1 MASLPQKLVLI
12 NRTSYTNATLKQ
24 KRLIMERYFSMTVI
38 ASAMLVGCASTSNTS
53 NDVANAYQSINSQQ
67 LAEHIKVLASDEFGG
82 RAPSSKGEE
91 LTLAYLTDQFKA
103 LGFQPGNGDSFLQE
117 VPLVSLEA
125 DSNMVLTIGGKDYQY
140 KKDMVMGSS
149 RISAKQSI
157 KDSELVF
164 VGYGVN
170 APEYNW
176 NDYEGL
182 DVEGKTVVMLVNDPG
197 FATKNPDLFTGDAM
211 TYYGRWTYKY
221 EEASRQGAAGAI
233 IIHETAP
240 ASYPWSVVENSW
252 SGEQFGF
259 QKENNNMDRVAVE
272 GWVTTDVAKEL
283 FTKAGLDFDTMKA
296 NAAKGP
302 YHVDMGDLTA
312 SVEVNNTIKKSISY
326 NFIATLP
333 GSEKPDE
340 HIIYSA
346 HWDHLGTD
354 KTRKG
359 DQIYNGAH
367 DNATGTAGLIEVAE
381 AFATL
386 PQHPS
391 RSMTFLA
398 VTAEEQG
405 LLGSKY
411 YAANPVIPASQTVA
425 NINMDSLN
433 LLGKVKDISV
443 VGIGKSEMDSLLETA
458 AKAQGRTVSGDPKPS
473 SGGYYR
479 SDHFAFANMGV
490 PAMYAGG
497 GSEALNEETA
507 NYRKRMSLVLRGCY
521 HQPCDRYRDEW
532 DLSGAIQD
540 LQLFYQVGFDISER
554 EEWPKWNA
562 NSEFQ
567 RK

>member
-1 MASLPQKLVLI
+1 MK
-12 NRTSYTNATLKQ
+12 
-24 KRLIMERYFSMTVI
+24 RYFPMTVL
-38 ASAMLVGCASTSNTS
+38 ASAILAGCASTSITS
-53 NDVANAYQSINSQQ
+53 SDVEKAYQSINAEQ

-103 LGFQPGNGDSFLQE
+103 LGFEPGNGDSFLQE

-125 DSNMVLTIGGKDYQY
+125 DSDMVLTIGGKDYQY

-182 DVEGKTVVMLVNDPG
+182 DVKGKTVVMLVNDPG

-296 NAAKGP
+296 NAAKGA

-386 PQHPS
+386 PEHPS

-497 GSEALNEETA
+497 GSEALDEETA

-532 DLSGAIQD
+532 DLSGAVQD

-554 EEWPKWNA
+554 KEWPTWNA
-562 NSEFQ
+562 TSEFQ

>member
-1 MASLPQKLVLI
+1 MK
-12 NRTSYTNATLKQ
+12 
-24 KRLIMERYFSMTVI
+24 RYFPMTVL
-38 ASAMLVGCASTSNTS
+38 ASAILAGCASTSITS
-53 NDVANAYQSINSQQ
+53 SDVEKAYQSINSEQ

-103 LGFQPGNGDSFLQE
+103 LGFEPGNGDSFLQE

-125 DSNMVLTIGGKDYQY
+125 DSDMVLTIGGKDYQY

-182 DVEGKTVVMLVNDPG
+182 DVKGKTVVMLVNDPG

-296 NAAKGP
+296 NAAKGA

-333 GSEKPDE
+333 GSEKPNE

-386 PQHPS
+386 PEHPS

-497 GSEALNEETA
+497 GSEALDEETA

-532 DLSGAIQD
+532 DLSGAVQD
-540 LQLFYQVGFDISER
+540 LQLFYQVGFDISEQK
-554 EEWPKWNA
+554 EWPTWNA
-562 NSEFQ
+562 TSEFQ

>member
-1 MASLPQKLVLI
+1 MK
-12 NRTSYTNATLKQ
+12 
-24 KRLIMERYFSMTVI
+24 RYFPMTVL
-38 ASAMLVGCASTSNTS
+38 ASAILAGCASTSITS
-53 NDVANAYQSINSQQ
+53 SDVEKAYQSINSEQ

-103 LGFQPGNGDSFLQE
+103 LGFEPGNGDSFLQE

-125 DSNMVLTIGGKDYQY
+125 DSDMVLTIGGKDYQY

-182 DVEGKTVVMLVNDPG
+182 DVKGKTVVMLVNDPG

-296 NAAKGP
+296 NAAKGA

-386 PQHPS
+386 PEHPS

-497 GSEALNEETA
+497 GSEALDEETA

-532 DLSGAIQD
+532 DLSGAVQD

-554 EEWPKWNA
+554 KEWPTWNA

>member
-1 MASLPQKLVLI
+1 MKH
-12 NRTSYTNATLKQ
+12 
-24 KRLIMERYFSMTVI
+24 YFSLTLLATAVL
-38 ASAMLVGCASTSNTS
+38 AGCATTSITPT
-53 NDVANAYQSINSQQ
+53 DVTNGYNSIQADE
-67 LAEHIKVLASDEFGG
+67 LAKHVKVLASDEFGG
-82 RAPSSKGEE
+82 RAPSSPGEK
-91 LTLAYLTDQFKA
+91 LTLDYLTAQFKA
-103 LGFQPGNGDSFLQE
+103 LGLEPGNGDSYLQE

-125 DSNMVLTIGGKDYQY
+125 DANMVLSIGGKDYQY

-149 RISAKQSI
+149 RISAQEGI
-157 KDSELVF
+157 ENSELVF

-182 DVEGKTVVMLVNDPG
+182 DVKGKTVVMLVNDPG
-197 FATKNPDLFTGDAM
+197 FATKDPALFTGDAM

-283 FTKAGLDFDTMKA
+283 FTKAGLDFDTVKT
-296 NAAKGP
+296 NAAKGA

-312 SVEVNNTIKKSISY
+312 SVSVKNTIKKSVSY

-333 GSEKPDE
+333 GNEKPDE
-340 HIIYSA
+340 HVIYSA

-367 DNATGTAGLIEVAE
+367 DNATGTAGLLEVAE
-381 AFATL
+381 AFTKL
-386 PQHPS
+386 PKHPS

-411 YAANPVIPASQTVA
+411 YAANPVIAADKTVA

-433 LLGKVKDISV
+433 LLGKVKDMNV
-443 VGIGKSEMDSLLETA
+443 VGIGKSQMDEFLETA
-458 AKAQGRTVSGDPKPS
+458 AKEQGRTISGDPKPS

-479 SDHFAFANMGV
+479 SDHFAFANMGI

-497 GSEALNEETA
+497 GTVAADEETA

-532 DLSGAIQD
+532 DLSGAVQD
-540 LQLFYQVGFDISER
+540 LQLFYKVGFDISET
-554 EEWPKWNA
+554 EQWPTWNT

>member
-1 MASLPQKLVLI
+1 MK
-12 NRTSYTNATLKQ
+12 
-24 KRLIMERYFSMTVI
+24 RYFSLTLI
-38 ASAMLVGCASTSNTS
+38 TTAILAGCATTSITS
-53 NDVANAYQSINSQQ
+53 DDVAKGYNSIQ
-67 LAEHIKVLASDEFGG
+67 ADEIAKHVKVLASDEFGG
-82 RAPSSKGEE
+82 RAPSSEGEK
-91 LTLAYLTDQFKA
+91 LTLDYLTKEFTA
-103 LGFQPGNGDSFLQE
+103 LGFEPGNGDSFFQE

-125 DSNMVLTIGGKDYQY
+125 DSDMVLNIGGKDYQY

-149 RISAKQSI
+149 RISAQEGI
-157 KDSELVF
+157 ENSELVF

-182 DVEGKTVVMLVNDPG
+182 DVKGKTVVMLVNDPG
-197 FATKNPDLFTGDAM
+197 FATKDPALFTGDAM

-259 QKENNNMDRVAVE
+259 VKENNNMDRVAVE
-272 GWVTTDVAKEL
+272 GWVTVDVAKEL
-283 FTKAGLDFDTMKA
+283 FSKAGLNFETAKA
-296 NAAKGP
+296 NAAKGA

-312 SVEVNNTIKKSISY
+312 TVNVKNTIKKSVSY

-333 GSEKPDE
+333 GSKTPDE

-354 KTRKG
+354 KNRKG

-367 DNATGTAGLIEVAE
+367 DNATGTAGMIEVAE
-381 AFATL
+381 AFTKL
-386 PQHPS
+386 GKRPD

-411 YAANPVIPASQTVA
+411 YAANPVIPANKTVA

-443 VGIGKSEMDSLLETA
+443 VGIGKSQMDELLATA
-458 AKAQGRTVSGDPKPS
+458 AKEQGRTVSGDPKPS

-497 GSEALNEETA
+497 GTQAFDDETA

-532 DLSGAIQD
+532 DLSGAVQD
-540 LQLFYQVGFDISER
+540 LQLFYKVGFDISQQTQ
-554 EEWPKWNA
+554 WPTWNE

-567 RK
+567 RKK

>member
-1 MASLPQKLVLI
+1 MKQHFSLTLI
-12 NRTSYTNATLKQ
+12 AGAIL
-24 KRLIMERYFSMTVI
+24 
-38 ASAMLVGCASTSNTS
+38 AGCATTSITPADITNGY
-53 NDVANAYQSINSQQ
+53 NSINAKE
-67 LAEHIKVLASDEFGG
+67 LAEHIKTLASDEFGG
-82 RAPSSKGEE
+82 RAPSSEGEK
-91 LTLAYLTDQFKA
+91 LTLDYLTKHFTA
-103 LGFQPGNGDSFLQE
+103 LGYEPGNGDSFLQE

-125 DSNMVLTIGGKDYQY
+125 DSDMVLSIGGKDYQY

-149 RISAKQSI
+149 RISEQEGI
-157 KDSELVF
+157 ENSELVF

-182 DVEGKTVVMLVNDPG
+182 DVKGKTVVMLVNDPG
-197 FATKNPDLFTGDAM
+197 FATKDPALFTGDAM

-283 FTKAGLDFDTMKA
+283 FIKAGLDFETAKA
-296 NAAKGP
+296 NAAKGA
-302 YHVDMGDLTA
+302 YNIDMGDLTA
-312 SVEVNNTIKKSISY
+312 SVNVKNTIKKSVSY

-333 GSEKPDE
+333 GSEKADE
-340 HIIYSA
+340 HVIYSA

-354 KTRKG
+354 TTRKG

-381 AFATL
+381 AFTKL
-386 PQHPS
+386 PKHPA

-411 YAANPVIPASQTVA
+411 YAANPVIAADKTVA

-433 LLGKVKDISV
+433 LLGKVKDMNV
-443 VGIGKSEMDSLLETA
+443 VGIGKSQMDDFLAKA
-458 AKAQGRTVSGDPKPS
+458 AKEQGRTIAGDPKPS

-497 GSEALNEETA
+497 GTVAADEQTA
-507 NYRKRMSLVLRGCY
+507 AYRKRMSLVLRGCY

-532 DLSGAIQD
+532 DLSGAVQD
-540 LQLFYQVGFDISER
+540 LQLFYKVGFDISEQAQ
-554 EEWPKWNA
+554 WPKWHE

>member
-1 MASLPQKLVLI
+1 MK
-12 NRTSYTNATLKQ
+12 
-24 KRLIMERYFSMTVI
+24 RYFSLTLLATAVL
-38 ASAMLVGCASTSNTS
+38 AGCATTSLTS
-53 NDVANAYQSINSQQ
+53 DDVSKGYNSINAQQ
-67 LAEHIKVLASDEFGG
+67 LAEHVKVLASDEFGG

-91 LTLAYLTDQFKA
+91 LTLAYLTEEFKK
-103 LGFQPGNGDSFLQE
+103 LGYQPGNGDSFLQE

-125 DSNMVLTIGGKDYQY
+125 DPNMVLTIGGKDYQY

-149 RISAKQSI
+149 RISERQSI

-176 NDYEGL
+176 NDYAGL
-182 DVEGKTVVMLVNDPG
+182 DVKGKTVVILVNDPG
-197 FATKNPDLFTGDAM
+197 FATKDPALFTGDAM

-233 IIHETAP
+233 IVHETAP

-272 GWVTTDVAKEL
+272 GWVTTEVANEL
-283 FTKAGLDFDTMKA
+283 FTKAGLDFASAKA
-296 NAAKGP
+296 NAAKGA

-312 SVEVNNTIKKSISY
+312 SVAVKNTIKKSISY

-354 KTRKG
+354 KNRKG

-381 AFATL
+381 AFASL
-386 PQHPS
+386 PKHPS

-411 YAANPVIPASQTVA
+411 YAAHPVIAANKTVA

-443 VGIGKSEMDSLLETA
+443 VGIGKSEMDSLLAQA
-458 AKAQGRTVSGDPKPS
+458 ANAQGRTVSGDPKPS

-479 SDHFAFANMGV
+479 SDHFAFANMGI

-497 GSEALNEETA
+497 GSEALDEDTA

-532 DLSGAIQD
+532 DLSGAVQD
-540 LQLFYQVGFDISER
+540 LQLFYQVGFDISEQPQ
-554 EEWPKWNA
+554 WPKWNA

>member
-1 MASLPQKLVLI
+1 MK
-12 NRTSYTNATLKQ
+12 
-24 KRLIMERYFSMTVI
+24 RYFSLTLI
-38 ASAMLVGCASTSNTS
+38 TTAILAGCATTSITS
-53 NDVANAYQSINSQQ
+53 DDVAKGYNSIQ
-67 LAEHIKVLASDEFGG
+67 ADEIAKHVKVLASDEFGG
-82 RAPSSKGEE
+82 RAPSSEGEK
-91 LTLAYLTDQFKA
+91 LTLDYLTKEFTA
-103 LGFQPGNGDSFLQE
+103 LGFEPGNGDSFFQE

-125 DSNMVLTIGGKDYQY
+125 DSDMVLNIGDKDYQY

-149 RISAKQSI
+149 RISAQEGI
-157 KDSELVF
+157 ENSELVF

-182 DVEGKTVVMLVNDPG
+182 DVKGKTVVMLVNDPG
-197 FATKNPDLFTGDAM
+197 FATKDPALFTGDAM

-259 QKENNNMDRVAVE
+259 VKENNNMDRVAVE
-272 GWVTTDVAKEL
+272 GWVTVDVAKEL
-283 FTKAGLDFDTMKA
+283 FSKAGLDFETAKA
-296 NAAKGP
+296 NAAKGA

-312 SVEVNNTIKKSISY
+312 TVNVKNTIKKSVSY

-333 GSEKPDE
+333 GSKTPDE

-354 KTRKG
+354 KNRKG

-367 DNATGTAGLIEVAE
+367 DNATGTAGMIEVAE
-381 AFATL
+381 AFTKL
-386 PQHPS
+386 GKRPD

-411 YAANPVIPASQTVA
+411 YAANPVIPANKTVA

-443 VGIGKSEMDSLLETA
+443 VGIGKSQMDELLATA
-458 AKAQGRTVSGDPKPS
+458 AKEQGRTVSGDPKPS

-497 GSEALNEETA
+497 GTQAFDDETA

-532 DLSGAIQD
+532 DLSGAVQD
-540 LQLFYQVGFDISER
+540 LQLFYKVGFDISQQTQ
-554 EEWPKWNA
+554 WPTWNE

-567 RK
+567 RKK

>member
-1 MASLPQKLVLI
+1 MKLRITLSAIAAAVL
-12 NRTSYTNATLKQ
+12 A
-24 KRLIMERYFSMTVI
+24 
-38 ASAMLVGCASTSNTS
+38 GCVSTSNTS
-53 NDVANAYQSINSQQ
+53 NDIQTAYNSINASQ
-67 LAEHIKVLASDEFGG
+67 LAEHIKTLASDEFEG

-91 LTLAYLTDQFKA
+91 LTLAYLTKHFKA
-103 LGFQPGNGDSFLQE
+103 LGYQPGNGDSFFQE
-117 VPLVSLEA
+117 VPLVSIEA
-125 DSNMVLTIGGKDYQY
+125 DSDMELVIGGKAYQY
-140 KKDMVMGSS
+140 KKEMVMGTG
-149 RISAKQSI
+149 RISELESI
-157 KDSELVF
+157 NNSEMVF

-170 APEYNW
+170 APEYGW

-182 DVEGKTVVMLVNDPG
+182 DVKGKTVVMLVNDPG
-197 FATKNPDLFTGDAM
+197 FATKDPNMFTGEAM

-272 GWVTTDVAKEL
+272 GWVTVDVAKEL
-283 FTKAGLDFDTMKA
+283 FEKAGLDFETAKNKA
-296 NAAKGP
+296 AQGA

-312 SVEVNNTIKKSISY
+312 SVTVKSKIKTSTSY

-333 GSEKPDE
+333 GSKKPDE
-340 HIIYSA
+340 HIVYSA
-346 HWDHLGTD
+346 HWDHLGID
-354 KTRKG
+354 KNRKG

-367 DNATGTAGLIEVAE
+367 DNATGTGGMIEVAE
-381 AFATL
+381 AFAKL
-386 PQHPS
+386 PTRPD
-391 RSMTFLA
+391 RSITFLA

-405 LLGSKY
+405 LLGSKF
-411 YAANPVIPASQTVA
+411 YANTPVIPAEKTVA

-443 VGIGKSEMDSLLETA
+443 VGIGKSSLDEMLANA
-458 AKAQGRTVSGDPKPS
+458 AKAQGRVVSGDPRPAA
-473 SGGYYR
+473 GGYYR

-497 GSEALNEETA
+497 GTEAFDEETA
-507 NYRKRMSLVLRGCY
+507 NYRKKMSLVLRGCY
-521 HQPCDRYRDEW
+521 HQPCDRYREEW
-532 DLSGAIQD
+532 DLSGAVQD
-540 LQLFYQVGFDISER
+540 LQLFFQVGYDVSQQAQ
-554 EEWPKWNA
+554 WPTWKDGA
-562 NSEFQ
+562 EFK

>member
-1 MASLPQKLVLI
+1 MK
-12 NRTSYTNATLKQ
+12 
-24 KRLIMERYFSMTVI
+24 RYFPMTVL
-38 ASAMLVGCASTSNTS
+38 ASAILAGCASTSITS
-53 NDVANAYQSINSQQ
+53 SDVEKAYQSINSEQ

-103 LGFQPGNGDSFLQE
+103 LGFEPGNGDSFLQE

-125 DSNMVLTIGGKDYQY
+125 DSDMVLTIGGKDYQY

-182 DVEGKTVVMLVNDPG
+182 DVKGKTVVMLVNDPG
-197 FATKNPDLFTGDAM
+197 YATKNPDLFTGDAM

-296 NAAKGP
+296 NAAKGA

-386 PQHPS
+386 PEHPS

-497 GSEALNEETA
+497 GSEALDEETA

-532 DLSGAIQD
+532 DLSGAVQD
-540 LQLFYQVGFDISER
+540 LQLFYQVGFDISEQK
-554 EEWPKWNA
+554 EWPTWNA
-562 NSEFQ
+562 TSEFQ

>member
-1 MASLPQKLVLI
+1 MKLRITLSAIAAAVL
-12 NRTSYTNATLKQ
+12 A
-24 KRLIMERYFSMTVI
+24 
-38 ASAMLVGCASTSNTS
+38 GCVSTSNTS
-53 NDVANAYQSINSQQ
+53 NDIQTAYNSINASQ
-67 LAEHIKVLASDEFGG
+67 LAEHIKTLASDEFEG

-91 LTLAYLTDQFKA
+91 LTLAYLTKHFKA
-103 LGFQPGNGDSFLQE
+103 LGYVPGNGDSFFQE
-117 VPLVSLEA
+117 VPLVSIEA
-125 DSNMVLTIGGKDYQY
+125 DSDMELVIGGKAYQY
-140 KKDMVMGSS
+140 KKEMVMGTG
-149 RISAKQSI
+149 RISELESI
-157 KDSELVF
+157 NNSEMVF

-170 APEYNW
+170 APEYGW

-182 DVEGKTVVMLVNDPG
+182 DVKGKTVVMLVNDPG
-197 FATKNPDLFTGDAM
+197 FATKDPNMFTGEAM

-272 GWVTTDVAKEL
+272 GWVTVDVAKEL
-283 FTKAGLDFDTMKA
+283 FEKAGLDFETAKNKA
-296 NAAKGP
+296 AQGA

-312 SVEVNNTIKKSISY
+312 SVTVKSKIKTSTSY

-333 GSEKPDE
+333 GSKKPDE
-340 HIIYSA
+340 HIVYSA
-346 HWDHLGTD
+346 HWDHLGID
-354 KTRKG
+354 KNRKG

-367 DNATGTAGLIEVAE
+367 DNATGTGGMIEVAE
-381 AFATL
+381 AFAKL
-386 PQHPS
+386 PTRPD
-391 RSMTFLA
+391 RSITFLA

-405 LLGSKY
+405 LLGSKF
-411 YAANPVIPASQTVA
+411 YANTPVIPAEKTVA

-443 VGIGKSEMDSLLETA
+443 VGIGKSSLDEMLANA
-458 AKAQGRTVSGDPKPS
+458 AKAQGRVVSGDPRPAA
-473 SGGYYR
+473 GGYYR

-497 GSEALNEETA
+497 GTEAFDEETA
-507 NYRKRMSLVLRGCY
+507 NYRKKMSLVLRGCY
-521 HQPCDRYRDEW
+521 HQPCDRYREEW
-532 DLSGAIQD
+532 DLSGAVQD
-540 LQLFYQVGFDISER
+540 LQLFFQVGYDVSQQAQ
-554 EEWPKWNA
+554 WPTWKDGA
-562 NSEFQ
+562 EFK

>member
-1 MASLPQKLVLI
+1 MKLRIAISAIAV
-12 NRTSYTNATLKQ
+12 A
-24 KRLIMERYFSMTVI
+24 VI
-38 ASAMLVGCASTSNTS
+38 AGCSTTSNTE
-53 NDVANAYQSINSQQ
+53 NDVQSAYNSINKVQ
-67 LAEHIKVLASDEFGG
+67 LAEHIKTLASDEFEG

-91 LTLAYLTDQFKA
+91 LTLAYLTKHFKE
-103 LGFQPGNGDSFLQE
+103 LGYEPGNGESFFQE
-117 VPLVSLEA
+117 VPLVSIEA
-125 DSNMVLTIGGKDYQY
+125 DPNMELVIGDTAYKY
-140 KKDMVMGSS
+140 KKDMVMGTG
-149 RISAKQSI
+149 RISELESI
-157 KDSELVF
+157 SNSELVF

-182 DVEGKTVVMLVNDPG
+182 DVKGKTVVMLVNDPG
-197 FATKNPDLFTGDAM
+197 FATKNPDMFTGEAM

-259 QKENNNMDRVAVE
+259 QKENKNMDRIAVE
-272 GWVTTDVAKEL
+272 GWITVDVAKAL
-283 FTKAGLDFDTMKA
+283 FAKAGLDFA
-296 NAAKGP
+296 EAKRKSALGA
-302 YHVDMGDLTA
+302 YHVDMGELTA
-312 SVEVNNTIKKSISY
+312 SVTVKSKIKTSTSY

-333 GSEKPDE
+333 GSKKSDE

-346 HWDHLGTD
+346 HWDHLGKD
-354 KTRKG
+354 VNRKG

-367 DNATGTAGLIEVAE
+367 DNATGTGGMIEVAE
-381 AFATL
+381 AFAKL
-386 PQHPS
+386 PTRPD
-391 RSMTFLA
+391 RSITFLA

-405 LLGSKY
+405 LLGSKF
-411 YAANPVIPASQTVA
+411 YANAPIIPAQKTVA

-433 LLGKVKDISV
+433 LLGRVKDISV
-443 VGIGKSEMDSLLETA
+443 VGIGKSSLDEMLANA
-458 AKAQGRTVSGDPKPS
+458 AKSQNRVVSGDPRPA

-497 GSEALNEETA
+497 GTEAIDEATA
-507 NYRKRMSLVLRGCY
+507 KYRKKMSLVLRGCY
-521 HQPCDRYRDEW
+521 HQPCDRYREEW
-532 DLSGAIQD
+532 DLNGAVED
-540 LQLFYQVGFDISER
+540 LQLFFKVGYDVSQQA
-554 EEWPKWNA
+554 EWPKWKA
-562 NSEFQ
+562 SAEFK

>member
-1 MASLPQKLVLI
+1 MK
-12 NRTSYTNATLKQ
+12 
-24 KRLIMERYFSMTVI
+24 RYFSLTLLATAVL
-38 ASAMLVGCASTSNTS
+38 AGCATTSLTS
-53 NDVANAYQSINSQQ
+53 DDVSKGYNSINAQQ
-67 LAEHIKVLASDEFGG
+67 LAEHVKVLASDEFGG

-91 LTLAYLTDQFKA
+91 LTLAYLTEEFKK
-103 LGFQPGNGDSFLQE
+103 LGYQPGNGDSFLQE

-125 DSNMVLTIGGKDYQY
+125 DPNMVLTIGGKDYQY

-149 RISAKQSI
+149 RISERQSI

-176 NDYEGL
+176 NDYAGL
-182 DVEGKTVVMLVNDPG
+182 DVKGKTVVILVNDPG
-197 FATKNPDLFTGDAM
+197 FATKDPALFTGDAM

-233 IIHETAP
+233 IVHETAP

-272 GWVTTDVAKEL
+272 GWVTTEVANEL
-283 FTKAGLDFDTMKA
+283 FTKAGLDFASAKA
-296 NAAKGP
+296 NAAKGA

-312 SVEVNNTIKKSISY
+312 SVAVKNTIKKSISY

-354 KTRKG
+354 KNRKG

-367 DNATGTAGLIEVAE
+367 DNATGTAGLIEVAD
-381 AFATL
+381 AFASL
-386 PQHPS
+386 PKHPS

-411 YAANPVIPASQTVA
+411 YAAHPVIAANKTVA

-443 VGIGKSEMDSLLETA
+443 VGIGKSEMDSLLAQA
-458 AKAQGRTVSGDPKPS
+458 ANAQGRTVSGDPKPS

-479 SDHFAFANMGV
+479 SDHFAFANMGI

-497 GSEALNEETA
+497 GSEALDEDTA

-532 DLSGAIQD
+532 DLSGAVQD
-540 LQLFYQVGFDISER
+540 LQLFYQVGFDISEQPQ
-554 EEWPKWNA
+554 WPKWNA

>member
-1 MASLPQKLVLI
+1 
-12 NRTSYTNATLKQ
+12 
-24 KRLIMERYFSMTVI
+24 MERYFSMTVI

-283 FTKAGLDFDTMKA
+283 FRKAGLDFDTMKA
-296 NAAKGP
+296 NAAKGA

>member
-1 MASLPQKLVLI
+1 MKLKM
-12 NRTSYTNATLKQ
+12 TLSA
-24 KRLIMERYFSMTVI
+24 LAIAVI
-38 ASAMLVGCASTSNTS
+38 SGCATTASNTQA
-53 NDVANAYQSINSQQ
+53 DVQSAYNSINAKQ
-67 LAEHIKVLASDEFGG
+67 LAEHVKTLASDEFGG

-91 LTLAYLTDQFKA
+91 LTLAYLTKQFKA
-103 LGFQPGNGDSFLQE
+103 LGYVPGNGDSFLQE
-117 VPLVSLEA
+117 VPLVSIEA
-125 DSNMVLTIGGKDYQY
+125 DSNMTLDIGGKSYQY
-140 KKDMVMGSS
+140 KKDMVMGTS
-149 RISAKQSI
+149 RISPFESI

-170 APEYNW
+170 APEYGW

-182 DVEGKTVVMLVNDPG
+182 DVKGKTVIMLVNDPG
-197 FATKNPDLFTGDAM
+197 YATKDKSMFTGEAM

-252 SGEQFGF
+252 TGEQFGF
-259 QKENNNMDRVAVE
+259 QKANNNMDRVAVE
-272 GWVTTDVAKEL
+272 GWVTIDVAKEL
-283 FTKAGLDFDTMKA
+283 FEKAGLDFDTAKA
-296 NAAKGP
+296 NAAKGA

-312 SVEVNNTIKKSISY
+312 SVSVKSKIKTSTSY

-333 GSEKPDE
+333 GSQKADE

-354 KTRKG
+354 KNRKG

-367 DNATGTAGLIEVAE
+367 DNATGTGGMIEVAE
-381 AFATL
+381 AFAAL
-386 PQHPS
+386 PNRPD
-391 RSMTFLA
+391 RSITFLA

-405 LLGSKY
+405 LLGSKF
-411 YAANPVIPASQTVA
+411 YAANPVIPANKTVA

-443 VGIGKSEMDSLLETA
+443 VGIGKSSLDDMLANA
-458 AKAQGRTVSGDPKPS
+458 AKQQGRTVSGDPKPA

-497 GSEALNEETA
+497 GTEALNEETA

-521 HQPCDRYRDEW
+521 HQPCDRFRDEW
-532 DLSGAIQD
+532 DLSGAVQD
-540 LQLFYQVGFDISER
+540 LQLFYQVGYDISQQSD
-554 EEWPKWNA
+554 WPTWNTT
-562 NSEFQ
+562 SEFQ

>member
-1 MASLPQKLVLI
+1 MK
-12 NRTSYTNATLKQ
+12 
-24 KRLIMERYFSMTVI
+24 RYFSLTLI
-38 ASAMLVGCASTSNTS
+38 AGAVLAGCTTTSITPT
-53 NDVANAYQSINSQQ
+53 DVTNGYNSIKADE
-67 LAEHIKVLASDEFGG
+67 LAAHIKVLASDEFGG
-82 RAPSSKGEE
+82 RAPSSEGEK
-91 LTLAYLTDQFKA
+91 LTLDYLTTQFKA
-103 LGFQPGNGDSFLQE
+103 LGFEPGNGDSFLQE

-125 DSNMVLTIGGKDYQY
+125 DSNMVLSIGGKDYQY

-149 RISAKQSI
+149 RISAQEGI
-157 KDSELVF
+157 ENSELVF

-197 FATKNPDLFTGDAM
+197 FATKDPALFTGDAM

-283 FTKAGLDFDTMKA
+283 FAKAGLDFETAKA
-296 NAAKGP
+296 NAAKGA
-302 YHVDMGDLTA
+302 YNVDMGDLTA
-312 SVEVNNTIKKSISY
+312 SVNVKNTIKKSVSY

-333 GSEKPDE
+333 GSEKADE
-340 HIIYSA
+340 HVIYSA

-354 KTRKG
+354 TTRKG

-381 AFATL
+381 AFTKL
-386 PQHPS
+386 PKHPT

-411 YAANPVIPASQTVA
+411 YAANPVIAADKTVA

-433 LLGKVKDISV
+433 LLGKVKDMNV
-443 VGIGKSEMDSLLETA
+443 VGLGKSQMDDLLAKA
-458 AKAQGRTVSGDPKPS
+458 AKEQGRTIAGDPKPS

-479 SDHFAFANMGV
+479 SDHFAFANMGI

-497 GSEALNEETA
+497 GTVAADEDTA

-532 DLSGAIQD
+532 DLSGAVQD
-540 LQLFYQVGFDISER
+540 LQLFYKVGFDISEQAQ
-554 EEWPKWNA
+554 WPVWYE

>member
-1 MASLPQKLVLI
+1 MK
-12 NRTSYTNATLKQ
+12 
-24 KRLIMERYFSMTVI
+24 RYFPMTVL
-38 ASAMLVGCASTSNTS
+38 ASAVLASAILAGCASTSITS
-53 NDVANAYQSINSQQ
+53 SDVEKAYQSINSEQ

-103 LGFQPGNGDSFLQE
+103 LGFEPGNGDSFLQE

-125 DSNMVLTIGGKDYQY
+125 DSDMVLTIGGKDYQY

-182 DVEGKTVVMLVNDPG
+182 DVKGKTVVMLVNDPG

-296 NAAKGP
+296 NAAKGA

-386 PQHPS
+386 PEHPS

-497 GSEALNEETA
+497 GSEALDEETA

-532 DLSGAIQD
+532 DLSGAVQD

-554 EEWPKWNA
+554 KEWPTWNA
-562 NSEFQ
+562 TSEFQ

>member
-1 MASLPQKLVLI
+1 MKH
-12 NRTSYTNATLKQ
+12 
-24 KRLIMERYFSMTVI
+24 YFSLTLLATAVL
-38 ASAMLVGCASTSNTS
+38 AGCATTSITPT
-53 NDVANAYQSINSQQ
+53 DVTNGYNSIQADK
-67 LAEHIKVLASDEFGG
+67 LAKHVKVLASDEFGG
-82 RAPSSKGEE
+82 RAPSSPGEK
-91 LTLAYLTDQFKA
+91 LTLDYLTAQFKA
-103 LGFQPGNGDSFLQE
+103 LGLKPGNGDSYLQE

-125 DSNMVLTIGGKDYQY
+125 DSNMVLSIGGKDYQY

-149 RISAKQSI
+149 RISAQEGI
-157 KDSELVF
+157 ENSELVF

-182 DVEGKTVVMLVNDPG
+182 DVKGKTVVMLVNDPG
-197 FATKNPDLFTGDAM
+197 FATKDPALFTGDAM

-221 EEASRQGAAGAI
+221 EEASRRGAAGAI

-283 FTKAGLDFDTMKA
+283 FTKAGLDFDTVKT
-296 NAAKGP
+296 NAAKGA

-312 SVEVNNTIKKSISY
+312 SVSIKNTIKKSVSY

-333 GSEKPDE
+333 GSEQPDE
-340 HIIYSA
+340 HVIYSA

-381 AFATL
+381 AFTKL
-386 PQHPS
+386 PKHPS

-411 YAANPVIPASQTVA
+411 YAANPVIAADKTVA

-433 LLGKVKDISV
+433 LLGKVKDMNV
-443 VGIGKSEMDSLLETA
+443 VGIGKSQMDEFLETA
-458 AKAQGRTVSGDPKPS
+458 AKEQGRTISGDPKPS

-479 SDHFAFANMGV
+479 SDHFAFANMGI

-497 GSEALNEETA
+497 GTVAADEETA

-532 DLSGAIQD
+532 DLSGAVQD
-540 LQLFYQVGFDISER
+540 LQLFYKVGFDISET
-554 EEWPKWNA
+554 EQWPTWNT

>member
-1 MASLPQKLVLI
+1 MK
-12 NRTSYTNATLKQ
+12 
-24 KRLIMERYFSMTVI
+24 RYFPLTVL
-38 ASAMLVGCASTSNTS
+38 ASAILAGCASTSITS
-53 NDVANAYQSINSQQ
+53 SDVEKAYQSINAEQ

-91 LTLAYLTDQFKA
+91 LTLAYLTEQFKA
-103 LGFQPGNGDSFLQE
+103 LGFEPGNGDSFLQE

-125 DSNMVLTIGGKDYQY
+125 DSNMVLSIGGKDYQY

-157 KDSELVF
+157 QDSELVF

-182 DVEGKTVVMLVNDPG
+182 DVKGKTVVMLVNDPG

-296 NAAKGP
+296 NAAKGA

-333 GSEKPDE
+333 GSKKPNE

-386 PQHPS
+386 PEHPS

-411 YAANPVIPASQTVA
+411 YAAHPVIPASQTVA

-497 GSEALNEETA
+497 GSEALDEETA

-532 DLSGAIQD
+532 DLSGAVQD

-554 EEWPKWNA
+554 KEWPTWNA
-562 NSEFQ
+562 TSEFQ

>member
-1 MASLPQKLVLI
+1 MKLRITLSAIAAAVL
-12 NRTSYTNATLKQ
+12 A
-24 KRLIMERYFSMTVI
+24 
-38 ASAMLVGCASTSNTS
+38 GCVSTSNTS
-53 NDVANAYQSINSQQ
+53 NDIQTAYNSINETQ
-67 LAEHIKVLASDEFGG
+67 LAEHIKTLASDEFEG

-91 LTLAYLTDQFKA
+91 LTLAYLTKHFKA
-103 LGFQPGNGDSFLQE
+103 LGYEPGNGDSFFQE
-117 VPLVSLEA
+117 VPLVSIEA
-125 DSNMVLTIGGKDYQY
+125 DSDMELVIGGKAYQY
-140 KKDMVMGSS
+140 KKEMVMGTG
-149 RISAKQSI
+149 RISELESI
-157 KDSELVF
+157 NNSEMVF

-170 APEYNW
+170 APEYGW

-182 DVEGKTVVMLVNDPG
+182 DVKGKTVVMLVNDPG
-197 FATKNPDLFTGDAM
+197 FATKDPSMFTGEAM

-259 QKENNNMDRVAVE
+259 QKENKNMDRVAVE
-272 GWVTTDVAKEL
+272 GWVTVDVAKEL
-283 FTKAGLDFDTMKA
+283 FEKAGLNFEDAKKKA
-296 NAAKGP
+296 AQGA

-312 SVEVNNTIKKSISY
+312 SVTVKSKIKTSTSY

-333 GSEKPDE
+333 GSKKPEE
-340 HIIYSA
+340 HIVYSA
-346 HWDHLGTD
+346 HWDHLGMD
-354 KTRKG
+354 KNRKG

-367 DNATGTAGLIEVAE
+367 DNATGTGGMIEVAE
-381 AFATL
+381 AFAKL
-386 PQHPS
+386 PTRPD
-391 RSMTFLA
+391 RSITFLA

-405 LLGSKY
+405 LLGSKF
-411 YAANPVIPASQTVA
+411 YANTPVIPAKKTVA

-443 VGIGKSEMDSLLETA
+443 VGIGKSSLDEMLADA
-458 AKAQGRTVSGDPKPS
+458 AKAQGRVVSGDPRPA

-497 GSEALNEETA
+497 GTEALDEATA
-507 NYRKRMSLVLRGCY
+507 NYRKKMSLVLRGCY

-532 DLSGAIQD
+532 DLSGAVQD
-540 LQLFYQVGFDISER
+540 LQLFFQVGYDVSQQA
-554 EEWPKWNA
+554 EWPTWKA
-562 NSEFQ
+562 GAEFN

>member
-1 MASLPQKLVLI
+1 MK
-12 NRTSYTNATLKQ
+12 
-24 KRLIMERYFSMTVI
+24 RYFPITLL
-38 ASAMLVGCASTSNTS
+38 ASAILAGCATTTIKQ
-53 NDVANAYQSINSQQ
+53 NDLDNAYNSIQ
-67 LAEHIKVLASDEFGG
+67 ADEVAKHVKVLASDEFGG
-82 RAPSSKGEE
+82 RAPSTKGEE
-91 LTLAYLTDQFKA
+91 LTLAYLTEQFKA
-103 LGFQPGNGDSFLQE
+103 LGFQPGNGDSFLQA

-125 DSNMVLTIGGKDYQY
+125 DSNMVLKIGDKEYQY
-140 KKDMVMGSS
+140 KKDMVMGSN
-149 RISAKQSI
+149 RISEHEAIENSA
-157 KDSELVF
+157 LVF

-176 NDYEGL
+176 NDYEGI
-182 DVEGKTVVMLVNDPG
+182 DVKGKTVVMLVNDPG
-197 FATKNPDLFTGDAM
+197 FATKDPDLFTGDAM

-259 QKENNNMDRVAVE
+259 VKDNNNMDRVAVE
-272 GWVTTDVAKEL
+272 GWITSEVANEL
-283 FTKAGLDFDTMKA
+283 FTKAGLDFATMKDK
-296 NAAKGP
+296 AAKGAF
-302 YHVDMGDLTA
+302 HVDMGDLTA
-312 SVEVNNTIKKSISY
+312 SIAIKNTIKESVSY

-333 GSEKPDE
+333 GSKTPDE

-354 KTRKG
+354 TTRDG

-367 DNATGTAGLIEVAE
+367 DNATGTAGMIEVAE
-381 AFATL
+381 AFSLL
-386 PQHPS
+386 PKNPS

-411 YAANPVIPASQTVA
+411 YAANPVIPANKTVA

-433 LLGKVKDISV
+433 LLGRVKDISV
-443 VGIGKSEMDSLLETA
+443 VGIGKSEMDDLLATA
-458 AKAQGRTVSGDPKPS
+458 AKEQGRTVSGDPNPS

-479 SDHFAFANMGV
+479 SDHFAFANIGV

-497 GSEALNEETA
+497 GIEAIDEETA
-507 NYRKRMSLVLRGCY
+507 RYRKRMSLILRGCY

-532 DLSGAIQD
+532 DLSGAVQD
-540 LQLFYQVGFDISER
+540 LQLFFKVGYAVSEQKD
-554 EEWPKWNA
+554 WPKWQE

-567 RK
+567 RKK

>member
-1 MASLPQKLVLI
+1 MK
-12 NRTSYTNATLKQ
+12 
-24 KRLIMERYFSMTVI
+24 RYFPMTVL
-38 ASAMLVGCASTSNTS
+38 ASSILAGCASTSITS
-53 NDVANAYQSINSQQ
+53 GDVEKAYQSINSEQ

-103 LGFQPGNGDSFLQE
+103 LGFEPGNGDSFLQE

-176 NDYEGL
+176 NDYEGI
-182 DVEGKTVVMLVNDPG
+182 DVKGKTVVMLVNDPG
-197 FATKNPDLFTGDAM
+197 YATKNPDLFTGDAM

-283 FTKAGLDFDTMKA
+283 FKKAGLDFDTMKA
-296 NAAKGP
+296 NAAKGA
-302 YHVDMGDLTA
+302 YHIDMGDLTA

-381 AFATL
+381 AFASL
-386 PQHPS
+386 PEHPS

-497 GSEALNEETA
+497 GSEALDEETA

-532 DLSGAIQD
+532 DLSGAVQD

-554 EEWPKWNA
+554 KEWPTWNA
-562 NSEFQ
+562 SSEFQ